1 MVPPLGDQTDTRHD
15 VLTMRGTRSLIRSD
29 ELRSVTTRYWAAF
42 LEGDTDAV
50 IARYSLA
57 HGITMIGT
65 DEGEYI
71 EDPDRL
77 LDQTRVELASLGGWP
92 LAEAQID
99 AWEQGDVGWSVIR
112 STVGSGD
119 DRHALRV
126 TLVFHL
132 ERGEWLVVHQH
143 WSVGAPND
151 EIYGVPLAY
160 GLEQL
165 AEAVETER
173 PDLTEWAAS
182 DGTITLVFTDIED
195 STELTGSFG
204 DRAWIEVLRVHNEV
218 VERQTVAHG
227 GSVVKRMGDG
237 YMLVFPAARRAL
249 RAALAIKSEVQQTF
263 IDPGSPI
270 RVRIGVH
277 TGEVVRRDDAFF
289 GQSVNYAA
297 RVAAAGAGGEV
308 LASRL
313 VRDLVEADRE
323 FAFEPSR
330 DVLMK
335 GVDGRQVVYPL
346 ATEDEPS

>member
-1 MVPPLGDQTDTRHD
+1 
-15 VLTMRGTRSLIRSD
+15 
-29 ELRSVTTRYWAAF
+29 
-42 LEGDTDAV
+42 
-50 IARYSLA
+50 
-57 HGITMIGT
+57 
-65 DEGEYI
+65 
-71 EDPDRL
+71 
-77 LDQTRVELASLGGWP
+77 
-92 LAEAQID
+92 
-99 AWEQGDVGWSVIR
+99 
-112 STVGSGD
+112 
-119 DRHALRV
+119 
-126 TLVFHL
+126 VFHL